1 MTAVWGFLLL
11 YALALVWWVTKA
23 DKGDGPDA

>member
-23 DKGDGPDA
+23 DKGDDGR